1 MEGFA
6 LRDAGDEARAPL
18 ALRPVHLALVA
29 FVVTL
34 PAYAPTMGAFAE
46 APQFEAVADVFLFA
60 LFLAAVTSSAVVLL
74 RGLQRPR
81 KVFSRVRVT
90 TIAAVAYL
98 LGTMGVL
105 GLLFA
110 PAPLSAAAVGAGL
123 LAGAALPLLVAEWA
137 RAVAVPIDQALVLC
151 AFVVLTASFVG
162 WILALLP
169 LLALVPVFCLL
180 LVAGVVVPPVAARVG
195 DPALP
200 LARPADTMRRLV
212 SVTWLPLLGFAVYA
226 FMTDVMAHSAFGVVQ
241 ASFLGGAVAALVMF
255 GVCFLWGR
263 TPLLPW
269 SYRILVPL
277 MAAAFVVLGAFPAGT
292 FPRDASVVALYVFY
306 IVLALLG
313 CAVLLAVVRN
323 RELPANVA
331 SGFACGVAAAAALLG
346 QILSQVLA
354 VTDDFAP
361 WLAVL
366 TGAFVAV
373 LLVFLGRTSWN
384 ELVAPRES
392 AAAEESVLAAGSGAG
407 DAAGGGTASAARGEE
422 ARGAGAPDGF
432 EPSGRADAPGDA
444 FELAESSM
452 QSTLEA
458 RCAEVAAARGL
469 SPREAEVLV
478 FLARGFTPAYIAKS
492 LVLSISTV
500 RTHVRNIYR
509 KLDVNKRE
517 ELIHLIDEG

>member
-34 PAYAPTMGAFAE
+34 PAHAPTMGAFAE

-81 KVFSRVRVT
+81 KVFSRARVT
-90 TIAAVAYL
+90 TIAAVSYL

-110 PAPLSAAAVGAGL
+110 PAPLPAAAAGAGL

-169 LLALVPVFCLL
+169 LLVLVPVFCLL

-269 SYRILVPL
+269 SYRILMPL

-407 DAAGGGTASAARGEE
+407 DAAGGGTAGAARGEE
-422 ARGAGAPDGF
+422 PEGAGAPDGF

-492 LVLSISTV
+492 LVLSVSTV

>member
-6 LRDAGDEARAPL
+6 LRDAGDDGRAPL
-18 ALRPVHLALVA
+18 ALRPIHLVLVA
-29 FVVTL
+29 FVATL
-34 PAYAPTMGAFAE
+34 PAHAPTIGAFAE
-46 APQFEAVADVFLFA
+46 APQFEAIADTFLFA
-60 LFLAAVTSSAVVLL
+60 LLLAAVTSSVVVLL

-81 KVFSRVRVT
+81 KVFARARVT
-90 TIAAVAYL
+90 AIAAAAYL
-98 LGTMGVL
+98 LGTMGAV

-110 PAPLSAAAVGAGL
+110 PMPLPAAAVGAGL

-169 LLALVPVFCLL
+169 PSALVPVFRLL
-180 LVAGVVVPPVAARVG
+180 LVAGVVVPPVAARMG

-346 QILSQVLA
+346 QILSQVLT

-392 AAAEESVLAAGSGAG
+392 AAAEEPALAARSGTG
-407 DAAGGGTASAARGEE
+407 DAPGGGAVGAAHGEE
-422 ARGAGAPDGF
+422 FEGAGAPDGS
-432 EPSGRADAPGDA
+432 EPPVRPNASGDV
-444 FELAESSM
+444 FELAEPSM
-452 QSTLEA
+452 QNTLEA

-509 KLDVNKRE
+509 KLGVNKRE
-517 ELIHLIDEG
+517 ELIHLIDER

>member
-34 PAYAPTMGAFAE
+34 PAHAPTMGAFAE

-81 KVFSRVRVT
+81 KVFSRARVT

-169 LLALVPVFCLL
+169 LLALVPCS
-180 LVAGVVVPPVAARVG
+180 ACCSWRESSCRRWPPAWATRRFPRPPRRHDAPPRVG
-195 DPALP
+195 D
-200 LARPADTMRRLV
+200 LAA
-212 SVTWLPLLGFAVYA
+212 SLGFAVYA

-407 DAAGGGTASAARGEE
+407 DAAGGGTAGAARGEE
-422 ARGAGAPDGF
+422 PEGAGAPDGF

-492 LVLSISTV
+492 LVLSVSTV

>member
-6 LRDAGDEARAPL
+6 LRDAGDDGHAAL
-18 ALRPVHLALVA
+18 ALRPIHLALVA
-29 FVVTL
+29 FVATL
-34 PAYAPTMGAFAE
+34 LAHAPTIGAFAE
-46 APQFEAVADVFLFA
+46 APQFEAIADTFLFA
-60 LFLAAVTSSAVVLL
+60 LLLAAVTSSVVVLL

-81 KVFSRVRVT
+81 KVFARARVT
-90 TIAAVAYL
+90 AIAAAAYL
-98 LGTMGVL
+98 LGTMGAV

-110 PAPLSAAAVGAGL
+110 PMPLPAAAVGAGL
-123 LAGAALPLLVAEWA
+123 LAGAALPPLVAEWA

-169 LLALVPVFCLL
+169 PSALVPVFCLL
-180 LVAGVVVPPVAARVG
+180 LVAGVVVPPVAARMG

-241 ASFLGGAVAALVMF
+241 ASFSRGSGCGARDVRRLLFVGAHAPAALV
-255 GVCFLWGR
+255 R
-263 TPLLPW
+263 
-269 SYRILVPL
+269 YRILVPL

-346 QILSQVLA
+346 QILSQVLT

-392 AAAEESVLAAGSGAG
+392 AVAEGVAPAVHPAAG
-407 DAAGGGTASAARGEE
+407 DARDRLGRSRG
-422 ARGAGAPDGF
+422 
-432 EPSGRADAPGDA
+432 
-444 FELAESSM
+444 
-452 QSTLEA
+452 
-458 RCAEVAAARGL
+458 
-469 SPREAEVLV
+469 
-478 FLARGFTPAYIAKS
+478 I
-492 LVLSISTV
+492 
-500 RTHVRNIYR
+500 
-509 KLDVNKRE
+509 
-517 ELIHLIDEG
+517 

>member
-1 MEGFA
+1 
-6 LRDAGDEARAPL
+6 
-18 ALRPVHLALVA
+18 
-29 FVVTL
+29 
-34 PAYAPTMGAFAE
+34 
-46 APQFEAVADVFLFA
+46 
-60 LFLAAVTSSAVVLL
+60 
-74 RGLQRPR
+74 
-81 KVFSRVRVT
+81 
-90 TIAAVAYL
+90 
-98 LGTMGVL
+98 
-105 GLLFA
+105 
-110 PAPLSAAAVGAGL
+110 
-123 LAGAALPLLVAEWA
+123 
-137 RAVAVPIDQALVLC
+137 
-151 AFVVLTASFVG
+151 
-162 WILALLP
+162 
-169 LLALVPVFCLL
+169 
-180 LVAGVVVPPVAARVG
+180 
-195 DPALP
+195 
-200 LARPADTMRRLV
+200 MRRLV

-331 SGFACGVAAAAALLG
+331 SGFACGVAAAAAFLG

-361 WLAVL
+361 WLTVL

-373 LLVFLGRTSWN
+373 LLIFLGRTSWS

-392 AAAEESVLAAGSGAG
+392 AVAEGVAPAVHPAAG
-407 DAAGGGTASAARGEE
+407 DARTASGDRAAYED
-422 ARGAGAPDGF
+422 APAIAGASDECVLPA
-432 EPSGRADAPGDA
+432 RADAPGDA
-444 FELAESSM
+444 FQLAEPSM
-452 QSTLEA
+452 QNTLEA
-458 RCAEVAAARGL
+458 RCAKVTEARGL

-478 FLARGFTPAYIAKS
+478 YLARGFTPACIAKS

-509 KLDVNKRE
+509 KLGINKRE
-517 ELIHLIDEG
+517 ELLHLIDEE

>member
-81 KVFSRVRVT
+81 KVFSRARVT
-90 TIAAVAYL
+90 AIAAVAYL

-110 PAPLSAAAVGAGL
+110 PAPLPAAAVGAGL
-123 LAGAALPLLVAEWA
+123 LAGTALPLLVAEWA

-169 LLALVPVFCLL
+169 LLVLVPVLCLL

-277 MAAAFVVLGAFPAGT
+277 MAAFVVLGAFPAGT

-407 DAAGGGTASAARGEE
+407 DAAGGGTAGAARGEGPE
-422 ARGAGAPDGF
+422 GAGAPDGF

-444 FELAESSM
+444 FELAEPSM

-492 LVLSISTV
+492 LVLSVSTV

>member
-6 LRDAGDEARAPL
+6 LRDAGDDGHAPL
-18 ALRPVHLALVA
+18 ALRPIHLALVA
-29 FVVTL
+29 FVATL
-34 PAYAPTMGAFAE
+34 PAHAPTIGAFAE
-46 APQFEAVADVFLFA
+46 APQFEVIADTFLFA
-60 LFLAAVTSSAVVLL
+60 LLLAAVTSSVVVLL

-81 KVFSRVRVT
+81 KVFARARVT
-90 TIAAVAYL
+90 AIAAAAYL
-98 LGTMGVL
+98 LGTMGAV

-110 PAPLSAAAVGAGL
+110 PMPLPAAAVGAGL

-169 LLALVPVFCLL
+169 PSALVPVFCLL
-180 LVAGVVVPPVAARVG
+180 LVAGVVVPPVAARMG

-212 SVTWLPLLGFAVYA
+212 SVTWLPVLGFAVYA

-331 SGFACGVAAAAALLG
+331 SGFACGVAAAAA
-346 QILSQVLA
+346 I
-354 VTDDFAP
+354 
-361 WLAVL
+361 
-366 TGAFVAV
+366 
-373 LLVFLGRTSWN
+373 
-384 ELVAPRES
+384 
-392 AAAEESVLAAGSGAG
+392 
-407 DAAGGGTASAARGEE
+407 
-422 ARGAGAPDGF
+422 
-432 EPSGRADAPGDA
+432 
-444 FELAESSM
+444 
-452 QSTLEA
+452 
-458 RCAEVAAARGL
+458 
-469 SPREAEVLV
+469 
-478 FLARGFTPAYIAKS
+478 
-492 LVLSISTV
+492 
-500 RTHVRNIYR
+500 
-509 KLDVNKRE
+509 
-517 ELIHLIDEG
+517 